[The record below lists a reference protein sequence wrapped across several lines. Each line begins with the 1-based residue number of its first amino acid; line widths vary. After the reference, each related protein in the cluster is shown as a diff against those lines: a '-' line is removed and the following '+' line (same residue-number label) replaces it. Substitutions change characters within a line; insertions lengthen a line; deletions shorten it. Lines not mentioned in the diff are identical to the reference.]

1 MEIRYSTAMIHLE
14 NISLQEADKFDAE
27 SKY

>member
-1 MEIRYSTAMIHLE
+1 MEIRYSAAMIDLE
-14 NISLQEADKFDAE
+14 NISLQEADKFDAA